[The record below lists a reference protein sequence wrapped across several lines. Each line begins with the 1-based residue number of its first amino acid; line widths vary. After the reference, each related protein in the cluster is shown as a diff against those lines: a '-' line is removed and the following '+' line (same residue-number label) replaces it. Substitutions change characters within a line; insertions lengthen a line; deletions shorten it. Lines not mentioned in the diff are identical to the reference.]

1 MKYKQVNQYVR
12 EYDLNDVLAELS
24 KTPLKKEVKLQ
35 DFLDSFKSRHRN
47 WIKKDKMRVHSG
59 WYPDF
64 IDGVIREHQI
74 IWQDL
79 EQIQYRFV

>member
-12 EYDLNDVLAELS
+12 EYDLKDVLAELS
-24 KTPLKKEVKLQ
+24 KTSLKKEVKLQ

-47 WIKKDKMRVHSG
+47 WIKKDKIRVHSG
-59 WYPDF
+59 WYSDF
-64 IDGVIREHQI
+64 IDGVIREHQT

>member
-12 EYDLNDVLAELS
+12 EYNLNDVLAELS

-47 WIKKDKMRVHSG
+47 
-59 WYPDF
+59 
-64 IDGVIREHQI
+64 
-74 IWQDL
+74 
-79 EQIQYRFV
+79 

>member
-47 WIKKDKMRVHSG
+47 WIKGDKIRVHSG
-59 WYPDF
+59 WYSDF